1 MLLMTDEPRWSP
13 AAIRQDFARR
23 LQNKLNDKGWTQA
36 ELARRMA
43 PLLKDSRVGRDN
55 VSKWVRGIVLPLPP
69 YLEAM
74 AKVLGVESKELLP
87 WGRPNAT
94 RADDEQQPKFHLLE
108 NGRVWVE
115 INHFSRELPYET
127 AVTLIGIVKGVER
140 PLQP

>member
-1 MLLMTDEPRWSP
+1 MGAGHSVVRCRPR
-13 AAIRQDFARR
+13 
-23 LQNKLNDKGWTQA
+23 
-36 ELARRMA
+36 
-43 PLLKDSRVGRDN
+43 
-55 VSKWVRGIVLPLPP
+55 
-69 YLEAM
+69 LEAM
-74 AKVLGVESKELLP
+74 AKVLGVESKDLLP
-87 WGRPNAT
+87 WRRPASAT